1 MAKKK
6 TKTKNHSRLL
16 SKISVVILALALIAF
31 GMAYEYL
38 TSTPADYSD
47 AVFTMHVIDVGQGD
61 SILIRS
67 GDKTMLIDAGEN
79 SAKTDLE
86 RYLNSQE
93 ITKFDYVV
101 ATHPHSDH
109 IGGMENI
116 LRKYDYDNIIMPK
129 VTHTSKTYISLL
141 ECIDEQGKTVTA
153 AKSGDEF
160 MLGEAK
166 IKILA
171 PNSDKYQ
178 EMNDWSVVLK
188 ITVRGKSF
196 ILSGDAEKISE
207 DEIVAKYGSELDC
220 DVYKV
225 GHHGSKSSSSALYVT
240 AMSPKYS
247 VISVAA
253 KNSYKHPADEV
264 VKRLKMSGSEIYST
278 ADHGDVVFFVTDDGN
293 LGVVTEAGK

>member
-1 MAKKK
+1 MAKNKK
-6 TKTKNHSRLL
+6 RNHSKIL

-61 SILIRS
+61 SILIRC
-67 GDKTMLIDAGEN
+67 GDKTMLIDAGES
-79 SAKTDLE
+79 SAKTELE
-86 RYLNSQE
+86 RYLNEQE
-93 ITKFDYVV
+93 IEKLDYVI

-116 LRKYDYDNIIMPK
+116 LRKYEYDNIIMPN

-141 ECIDEQGKTVTA
+141 ECIDEQGKEITEAV
-153 AKSGDEF
+153 SGDEF

-166 IKILA
+166 VKILA
-171 PNSDKYQ
+171 PNSDEYE
-178 EMNDWSVVLK
+178 EMNDWSVVVK
-188 ITVRGKSF
+188 ITIKGRSF

-207 DEIVAKYGSELDC
+207 DEMIKKYASELDC

-225 GHHGSKSSSSALYVT
+225 GHHGSKSSSSSLYVT